1 MIIGE
6 LLQET
11 LRVFD
16 IAVVIVFHSCGLNLS
31 LTILDLKVLDWQVNS
46 LIVSNIST
54 LQWSKVFK
62 MESTESHS
70 YLVLWIHFLS
80 RQLTSSLEMKAIK
93 SKRYQWKKSIL
104 FSRSEIACNQVQQFG
119 SLSFSISLSLSAKSL
134 T

>member
-31 LTILDLKVLDWQVNS
+31 LTILDLKVLDWLANS
-46 LIVSNIST
+46 LIVSQHFN
-54 LQWSKVFK
+54 VFK

-70 YLVLWIHFLS
+70 YLVL
-80 RQLTSSLEMKAIK
+80 
-93 SKRYQWKKSIL
+93 
-104 FSRSEIACNQVQQFG
+104 
-119 SLSFSISLSLSAKSL
+119 
-134 T
+134 